1 MEWILTGLGALLG
14 LTVVWTRVS
23 KVISAL
29 KEVTELLVKVTGALE
44 DKTLS
49 TLELSEIKKEAVDV
63 AVAVKAIFQ

>member
-23 KVISAL
+23 KVIAAL

-63 AVAVKAIFQ
+63 AVAVKAIFS